1 LRLFDA
7 CCRPKNSAPARSEN
21 RAGAVREV
29 DRVFKFDQ
37 PRRQRSVPIRL
48 HIFRGQLE
56 RRRGLLVSKRATP
69 HTTLGEND
77 MRLSKLAAGGILG
90 AGFLAASV
98 MSASAAIVCS
108 GNVCWHTHETY
119 TYPPESRVVVHED
132 NWRWGPQEN
141 FSFREHEGR
150 GYWRDDKWTEW

>member
-1 LRLFDA
+1 LIVSSSSINRGGGDRFLFA
-7 CCRPKNSAPARSEN
+7 CIFFLGDWNGCRDWPV
-21 RAGAVREV
+21 G
-29 DRVFKFDQ
+29 
-37 PRRQRSVPIRL
+37 
-48 HIFRGQLE
+48 
-56 RRRGLLVSKRATP
+56 KRAMAFR
-69 HTTLGEND
+69 LQEND

-119 TYPPESRVVVHED
+119 TYPPESRVIVHED

-150 GYWRDDKWTEW
+150 GYWRDDKWTNW

>member
-1 LRLFDA
+1 MLPRKKL
-7 CCRPKNSAPARSEN
+7 APARSGN
-21 RAGAVREV
+21 RAGAFREV

-37 PRRQRSVPIRL
+37 SRRWRSVPVRL
-48 HIFRGQLE
+48 HIFPERLE
-56 RRRGLLVSKRATP
+56 RPRDWPVEKRAMAFRIQ
-69 HTTLGEND
+69 END
-77 MRLSKLAAGGILG
+77 MRLNKLAAGGILG

-119 TYPPESRVVVHED
+119 TYPPESRVIVHED
-132 NWRWGPQEN
+132 NWRWGPQED